1 MFSSWLVCKAFF
13 LIRFFKSGIEDSYR
27 FLGIVICYNGVSN
40 RKLETI
46 TKLNLMKEKRSG
58 FSPSCASFLFL
69 YERFYVWNEWIIDH
83 KKDYFAAFLSRNCYN
98 KR

>member
-1 MFSSWLVCKAFF
+1 MFWEEVVFKLACLQSIFSDK
-13 LIRFFKSGIEDSYR
+13 IFKSGIEDSYR

-58 FSPSCASFLFL
+58 FSPSCASFLF
-69 YERFYVWNEWIIDH
+69 FV
-83 KKDYFAAFLSRNCYN
+83 
-98 KR
+98 